1 VLLALNQPTRHFAR
15 PRYLVAVTTRRQ
27 RVLSIDFDKCNTVST
42 AGVSSF
48 RWMPMM
54 CYDLTVVSPHM
65 HGASRRSASH
75 NDMSVSRAV
84 PNLTADTLVAQVV
97 SRDSTCKLRHMPYS
111 TLHCVGF
118 PDPCVPLVHLLPR
131 TPASY
136 SPPTRRSQIPC
147 PGNWNAR
154 DYSGQA
160 NAFPGVWLVQRAYM
174 CSLQDNFCC
183 GARFRS
189 SPLVIS
195 CSCPCHGDGLEP
207 IVP

>member
-118 PDPCVPLVHLLPR
+118 QTLAFRWFICYPEPRPRILPPR
-131 TPASY
+131 ADRRFLAQGIG
-136 SPPTRRSQIPC
+136 TRGTILGKRMH
-147 PGNWNAR
+147 
-154 DYSGQA
+154 
-160 NAFPGVWLVQRAYM
+160 FPGCGL
-174 CSLQDNFCC
+174 CSVHTCAACRITFTVALAFA
-183 GARFRS
+183 ARR
-189 SPLVIS
+189 
-195 CSCPCHGDGLEP
+195 
-207 IVP
+207 